1 MTVTLTYTNA
11 DNIARLLR
19 GRAEVDNVFV
29 SGSLDIDHDLINQK
43 GQQVEARVNAQL
55 SSLYVLPLSLS
66 DTSTQRLMASIVEKL
81 IVCEL
86 LPIYYP
92 DLTDITSSG
101 GGGQFDRYAA
111 NMCKLGQSELQALLS
126 SAITL
131 EGETLA
137 GGEEAVIS
145 KNVTVAGR
153 RTALTDRSDAGAINW

>member
-1 MTVTLTYTNA
+1 MTVTLTYTTA

-29 SGSLDIDHDLINQK
+29 TGTVDVDHDLINQK

-55 SSLYVLPLSLS
+55 SSLYVLPLSLA

-92 DLTDITSSG
+92 DLTDITTS

-153 RTALTDRSDAGAINW
+153 RTTLTDRSDAGAINW